1 MWFDKSY
8 TYCLACKQA
17 DKNIPVFDVAED
29 KRVIK
34 ACGSC
39 TPLLLT
45 GTIAVF
51 AGT

>member
-1 MWFDKSY
+1 
-8 TYCLACKQA
+8 LAGKHA
-17 DKNIPVFDVAED
+17 AKNTPVFDVAED

-34 ACGSC
+34 AGGSC

-45 GTIAVF
+45 GTTAVF